1 MFEDGDRFRHHNK
14 LFKYYV
20 NITLQPYYGY
30 SNQEVIDMI
39 RSRQL
44 LPCPED
50 CPSRLYTLMIECW
63 HEVPSRRPQFPEINA
78 RLRSWWPTSPNT
90 CSIVGTYH
98 PTGKHKIKI
107 FIIIL
112 LHTEKVL
119 CFLLWFLIFSWSE
132 WTFFRACYQIG
143 WTCNASSI
151 YLGGDHSE
159 LQLRYQLPP
168 NGISWVSF

>member
-1 MFEDGDRFRHHNK
+1 METDSSLQNFLFNRAVNNAQEVNNCVNMLSSQTFR
-14 LFKYYV
+14 YYV
-20 NITLQPYYGY
+20 NIMLQPYYGY

-90 CSIVGTYH
+90 CGIVGTYH
-98 PTGKHKIKI
+98 PAGKLKIKI
-107 FIIIL
+107 CVFIIL
-112 LHTEKVL
+112 LCKDKVL
-119 CFLLWFLIFSWSE
+119 WLHVMILTTRWQ
-132 WTFFRACYQIG
+132 R
-143 WTCNASSI
+143 
-151 YLGGDHSE
+151 
-159 LQLRYQLPP
+159 QLFHLAYKTKFERTK
-168 NGISWVSF
+168 